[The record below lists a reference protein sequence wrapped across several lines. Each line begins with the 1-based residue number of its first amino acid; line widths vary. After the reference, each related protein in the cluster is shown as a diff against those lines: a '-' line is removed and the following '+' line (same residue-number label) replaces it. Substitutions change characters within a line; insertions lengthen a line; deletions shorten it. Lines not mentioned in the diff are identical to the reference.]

1 MDTKPS
7 LWQQEVVETYKSVDG
22 TLPNY
27 VKVKYSLHFL
37 SSKQWPLWNYVD
49 AMQSQFYIVFKSLLL
64 QNVYETGLL
73 RRYVPVK
80 NKQREIVG
88 SLVSDNV
95 GYL

>member
-1 MDTKPS
+1 MS
-7 LWQQEVVETYKSVDG
+7 L
-22 TLPNY
+22 L
-27 VKVKYSLHFL
+27 
-37 SSKQWPLWNYVD
+37 
-49 AMQSQFYIVFKSLLL
+49 VFKSLLL